1 MKVESLS
8 FKRTYTERELR
19 RAGAVFRS
27 GIAFVLF
34 RGLASHCVAR
44 FYSSKRYSRWM
55 LEGFGTLTAGYAD
68 SVFPDAEREQL
79 ARLLAACYATAIDR
93 AWVERKREQYPDVQ
107 PTSIE
112 TLIAQ
117 GA

>member
-19 RAGAVFRS
+19 HAGAVFRD

-44 FYSSKRYSRWM
+44 FYSPKRYNRWM

-68 SVFPDAEREQL
+68 NVFPDAERDQL
-79 ARLLAACYATAIDR
+79 ARLLAASYTTAIDR
-93 AWVERKREQYPDVQ
+93 AWVNRKRVQYPDVQ
-107 PTSIE
+107 PAMAE
-112 TLIAQ
+112 AV
-117 GA
+117 AP